1 MREPLSFGCDG
12 AHLSATYDSGDRQ
25 NGLLILSG
33 GNEIKIGA
41 HRGMAKLA
49 RDVSAIGYP
58 VFRFDRRGI
67 GDSEGENCGFTSSA
81 PDLACAIVAY
91 RKHNPSLEKIVAF
104 GNCDAATAL
113 MIHDVSGIDYFV
125 LANPWVIETASG
137 EPGAAAVKAHY
148 IDRLR
153 DPKTWMRMLRG
164 GIDLRK
170 LTRGLLKISKQT
182 SVQPLAES
190 VSNMLARWTKP
201 TTILLASHDATAL
214 AFLGEWK
221 SPLFQTAR
229 ENVNI
234 ETVAI
239 ESASHSFASDT
250 DYTAL
255 RDLLLAKLNSLK

>member
-1 MREPLSFGCDG
+1 MREPLSFDCNGEN
-12 AHLSATYDSGDRQ
+12 LSATYDSGDRQ
-25 NGLLILSG
+25 IGLLILSG

-41 HRGMAKLA
+41 HCGMAKLA

-81 PDLACAIVAY
+81 PDLTCAIAAY
-91 RKHNPSLEKIVAF
+91 RKHSPNLEKIVAF

-113 MIHDVSGIDYFV
+113 IIHDVSGIDYFV
-125 LANPWVIETASG
+125 LANPWVFQTASD
-137 EPGAAAVKAHY
+137 EPAAAAIKAHY
-148 IDRLR
+148 IERLR
-153 DPKTWMRMLRG
+153 DPATWTRMLRG
-164 GIDLRK
+164 GVDLRK
-170 LTRGLLKISKQT
+170 LARGLLKIAKQ
-182 SVQPLAES
+182 SPVQPLAES
-190 VSNMLARWTKP
+190 GSNMLVRWTKP

-229 ENVNI
+229 KNVNI
-234 ETVAI
+234 ETVTI

-250 DYTAL
+250 DYAAL
-255 RDLLLAKLNSLK
+255 RDLILAKLNSLK